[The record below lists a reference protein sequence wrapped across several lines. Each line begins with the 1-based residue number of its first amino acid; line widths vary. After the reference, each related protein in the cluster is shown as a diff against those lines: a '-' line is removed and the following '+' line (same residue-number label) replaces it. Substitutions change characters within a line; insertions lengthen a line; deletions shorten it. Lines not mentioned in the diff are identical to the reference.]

1 MNTEYLFRFAGPAAL
16 ALTIAAAPAFA
27 QQQGHG
33 HGSMPMDPAS
43 RAYMESMGTMDR
55 GMKANPMTGDAD
67 RDFATMMIA
76 HHQGAIDMARVELEH
91 GKDPQMQGMARKII
105 DDQTREIAELKDWL
119 GKHPGR

>member
-27 QQQGHG
+27 QHPGHG
-33 HGSMPMDPAS
+33 HMPTDPAS
-43 RAYMESMGTMDR
+43 RAYMDSMQTMDR

>member
-43 RAYMESMGTMDR
+43 RADMESMGTMDR